1 MVDARFKLKMG
12 SPKGI
17 FDRELDA
24 EHKDS
29 TFIRAFFRSKDT
41 GLPDEHIISLRAG
54 AAAEGWIL
62 S

>member
-1 MVDARFKLKMG
+1 MG
-12 SPKGI
+12 GTEGI
-17 FDRELDA
+17 FDRELNT
-24 EHKDS
+24 EHEDPA
-29 TFIRAFFRSKDT
+29 FIRTVFRPKDT